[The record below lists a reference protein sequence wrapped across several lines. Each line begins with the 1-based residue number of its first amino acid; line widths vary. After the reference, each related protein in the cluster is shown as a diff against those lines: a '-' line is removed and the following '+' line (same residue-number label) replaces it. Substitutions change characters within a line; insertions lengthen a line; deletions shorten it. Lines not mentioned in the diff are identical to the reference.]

1 MLSSAAEP
9 APHGRASTQRTT
21 WRDQLYGLRDRL
33 LASPDFRRRVTAIPI
48 IRHFAQKNAR
58 DAFDLCAGFVYSQVL
73 YACVELELFEILAK
87 EPLTVEAL
95 SRRLSLPPDAV
106 ERLLTAGVSLR
117 LLSQRSGARYGLGML
132 GAALIDNPGV
142 AAMVRHHALLYR
154 DMADPVALLRAKRGD
169 AELAQFWRYVG
180 SDSPAELSAAEV
192 SDYSALM
199 AVSQIPLAEEV
210 LAAYSVRQHR
220 RLLDVGGGEGGF
232 ATRAAAQA
240 PGLQITLFDLPAVAA
255 RAEVHFREAG
265 LNGRVHAKGG
275 DFLAESLPRGND
287 LATLI
292 RVLFDHEDSGARK
305 ILRRVRESLTEDGTL
320 LIAEPMSGTAG
331 AQPIGDAY
339 FGFFLWAMGRGR
351 PRTFKQ
357 HKRLLNASGFSQV
370 REVSSRQP
378 LLVRLIVARP

>member
-9 APHGRASTQRTT
+9 APRGRVPRQRRS
-21 WRDQLYGLRDRL
+21 WLDQLYGLRDRL
-33 LASPDFRRRVTAIPI
+33 LTSPDFRRRVTAIPI
-48 IRHFAQKNAR
+48 IRYFAQKNAR

-73 YACVELELFEILAK
+73 YACIELELFEILAK

-117 LLSQRSGARYGLGML
+117 LLSQRSDARYGLGML

-154 DMADPVALLRAKRGD
+154 DMADPVALLRAKRGE

-180 SDSPAELSAAEV
+180 SDNPAKLSAADV

-199 AVSQIPLAEEV
+199 AVSQTPLAEEI
-210 LAAYSVRQHR
+210 LSAYPMKQHR
-220 RLLDVGGGEGGF
+220 RLLDVGGGDGGF
-232 ATRAAAQA
+232 AARAAALA
-240 PGLQITLFDLPAVAA
+240 PDLQITLFDLPAVAA
-255 RAEVHFREAG
+255 RAEARFTEAG
-265 LNGRVHAKGG
+265 LGGRVQAKGG
-275 DFLAESLPRGND
+275 DFLTESLPHGSD
-287 LATLI
+287 LVTLI
-292 RVLFDHEDSGARK
+292 RVLFDHEDRGAHQ
-305 ILRRVRESLTEDGTL
+305 ILRLVRESLAEDGTL

-351 PRTFKQ
+351 PRSFQ
-357 HKRLLNASGFSQV
+357 HHKRLLTEAGFSRV
-370 REVSSRQP
+370 REVPTRQP
-378 LLVRLIVARP
+378 LLVRLIAARP

>member
-21 WRDQLYGLRDRL
+21 WRDRLYALRDRL
-33 LASPDFRRRVTAIPI
+33 LTSPDFRRRVTAIPV

-73 YACVELELFEILAK
+73 YACIELELFEILAE
-87 EPLTVEAL
+87 EPLAADAL
-95 SRRLSLPPDAV
+95 AHRLSLPPDAT
-106 ERLLTAGVSLR
+106 ERLLSAAVSLR
-117 LLSQRSGARYGLGML
+117 LLSLRSGNRYGLGML

-154 DMADPVALLRAKRGD
+154 DMTDPVALLRAKRGD

-199 AVSQIPLAEEV
+199 AASQIPLAEDV
-210 LAAYSVRQHR
+210 LAAYPIRQHR
-220 RLLDVGGGEGGF
+220 RMLDVGGGDGGF
-232 ATRAAAQA
+232 AARAAMKA
-240 PGLQITLFDLPAVAA
+240 PDLQITLFDLPAVAA
-255 RAEVHFREAG
+255 RAETRFRKAG
-265 LNGRVHAKGG
+265 LNGRLHAEGG
-275 DFLAESLPRGND
+275 DFLTESLPHGND

-292 RVLFDHEDSGARK
+292 RVLFDHEDSGARR
-305 ILRRVRESLTEDGTL
+305 ILRQVRESLTEDGTL
-320 LIAEPMSGTAG
+320 LIAEPMSGTRG
-331 AQPIGDAY
+331 AEPIGDAY

-351 PRTFKQ
+351 PRSFPHHKQ
-357 HKRLLNASGFSQV
+357 LLNEAGFSHV
-370 REVSSRQP
+370 REVPTRQP
-378 LLVRLIVARP
+378 LLVRLIAARP